1 MNREREKILHS
12 IFIQYKSNKKELA
25 QDYNI
30 PAPSGI
36 AYDKIRVKGDLS
48 KNVPLEMTVEYISKR
63 EELFKKVFIVEEVL
77 NWFKLEGHGRDRFI
91 QLFFINGASWT
102 KAEIMCNISSSTV
115 ALWRREVLEKA
126 EIVAKWVDFF

>member
-48 KNVPLEMTVEYISKR
+48 KNVPYEMTVEYISKR

-91 QLFFINGASWT
+91 QCFFINGCSWT

-126 EIVAKWVDFF
+126 EIVAKWVNFF

>member
-1 MNREREKILHS
+1 MNKEREKLLS
-12 IFIQYKSNKKELA
+12 IVFHQYKLNKKELS

-30 PAPSGI
+30 PTPSGI

-77 NWFKLEGHGRDRFI
+77 NWFKLEGNGRERFI

-102 KAEIMCNISSSTV
+102 
-115 ALWRREVLEKA
+115 
-126 EIVAKWVDFF
+126 